1 MWGQHACTHMQ
12 NRLCAHNPRLHK
24 GVCVHVCIR
33 EGQGGARTS
42 ASYLVQSHLH
52 VKQLKLAQ
60 PVLLHSPSWPTGHFC
75 LSGNTVAV
83 SCIWVLFLQACP
95 PGLPS
100 RLALQACPPGLPS
113 RLALQACPPGLP
125 SAHLRSSFSH
135 LLPGQ
140 GRIRCLPP
148 VASGSLSASS
158 SSSPEK
164 ISPIMCK
171 LWSII

>member
-42 ASYLVQSHLH
+42 ASYLVQPHLH

-60 PVLLHSPSWPTGHFC
+60 PVHLHSPSWPTGHFC

-100 RLALQACPPGLPS
+100 RLALQACPLGLPS
-113 RLALQACPPGLP
+113 RLALSPLALI
-125 SAHLRSSFSH
+125 
-135 LLPGQ
+135 LLPLATWA
-140 GRIRCLPP
+140 RKNPLLA
-148 VASGSLSASS
+148 ASCFWVSECFFLFLS
-158 SSSPEK
+158 
-164 ISPIMCK
+164 
-171 LWSII
+171 